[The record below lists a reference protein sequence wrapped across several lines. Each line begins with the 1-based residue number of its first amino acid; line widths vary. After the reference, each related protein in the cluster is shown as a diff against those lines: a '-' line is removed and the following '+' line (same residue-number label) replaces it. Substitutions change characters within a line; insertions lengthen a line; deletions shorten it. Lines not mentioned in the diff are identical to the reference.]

1 MRERLSSAL
10 LRAVAASWVTLA
22 IAGCGYHFAASG
34 SNLPSGAETIYVAR
48 FVNRTRGATL
58 NGDSTGVNDVFMRYL
73 KDEIASHHRL
83 QLVDS
88 PQEADLELSGEIL
101 AVTPLPSAFNSVLE
115 PTIYN
120 QAMTV
125 SAQLRDLRT
134 NKLIWS
140 TSSMGNLQ
148 HVPVVAQAV
157 VPTLP
162 TFVQGNLRGS
172 DVAKMQDMQVAST
185 QGALGQDAMMQ
196 NVAKNL
202 YASMTEGF

>member
-1 MRERLSSAL
+1 MRRRPASN
-10 LRAVAASWVTLA
+10 LRGALA
-22 IAGCGYHFAASG
+22 IWAALAITACGYHFAASG
-34 SNLPSGAETIYVAR
+34 SNLPSGAQTIYVAR
-48 FVNRTRGATL
+48 FTNRTRT
-58 NGDSTGVNDVFMRYL
+58 TGINDVFMRYL
-73 KDEIASHHRL
+73 DDEIALHHRL

-88 PQEADLELSGEIL
+88 PSEADLELTGEIL
-101 AVTPLPSAFNSVLE
+101 AITPIPSSFNSVLE

-120 QAMTV
+120 QSITV
-125 SAQLRDLRT
+125 SAQLKDLRT

-172 DVAKMQDMQVAST
+172 DIAKMQDMQVATT
-185 QGALGQDAMMQ
+185 QTAAGQDTMMQ

-202 YASMTEGF
+202 YASMAEGF

>member
-1 MRERLSSAL
+1 MRRRLSSDLVRA
-10 LRAVAASWVTLA
+10 AVAIWATLA

-34 SNLPSGAETIYVAR
+34 SNLPSGAQTIYVAR
-48 FVNRTRGATL
+48 FTNRTRAT
-58 NGDSTGVNDVFMRYL
+58 GINDVFMRYL
-73 KDEIASHHRL
+73 KDEIALHHRL
-83 QLVDS
+83 RLVDS
-88 PQEADLELSGEIL
+88 PQEADLQLTGEIL
-101 AVTPLPSAFNSVLE
+101 AITPIPSSFNSVLE

-120 QAMTV
+120 QSMSV
-125 SAQLRDLRT
+125 SAQLKDLRT

-172 DVAKMQDMQVAST
+172 DIAKMQDMQVATT
-185 QGALGQDAMMQ
+185 QGAQGQDTMMQ

-202 YASMTEGF
+202 YASMAEGF

>member
-1 MRERLSSAL
+1 MRPRPSSRV
-10 LRAVAASWVTLA
+10 LRAALAVWAMLA

-34 SNLPSGAETIYVAR
+34 SNLPSGAQTIYVAR
-48 FVNRTRGATL
+48 FTNRTRAT
-58 NGDSTGVNDVFMRYL
+58 GINDVFMRYL
-73 KDEIASHHRL
+73 KDEIALHHRL

-88 PQEADLELSGEIL
+88 PQEADLQLTGEIL
-101 AVTPLPSAFNSVLE
+101 AITPIPSSFNSVLE

-120 QAMTV
+120 QSMSV
-125 SAQLRDLRT
+125 SAQLKDLRT

-172 DVAKMQDMQVAST
+172 DIAKMQDMQVATT
-185 QGALGQDAMMQ
+185 QGAQGQDTMMQ

-202 YASMTEGF
+202 YASMAEGF